1 LLVIGLAPVIVF
13 GIVHSGSSTIA
24 IISQGS
30 CFLLP
35 IILVIWVRIR
45 SGLYTRARNNF
56 KYQSQ
61 KLLRT
66 WTIQDAELYA
76 VQWKLRQRPRRVA
89 KRWLGGYRSS
99 EQDSRTN
106 PTNNVTQERG
116 QPDGRNAGTGLNHV
130 QADQTHVSRGTLSVI
145 HSEPLSSQQSNGH
158 STTNLYQQ
166 ESISIITEPLPVA
179 NTNQTIRFNTQLHI
193 TVTNDSIV
201 GTDDVATEAL
211 LDDTNQTLP
220 TTTSISASTTG
231 ENREN
236 TTVFGYL
243 RECFRGPS
251 HFSRVLQER
260 KVWLIEISI
269 RDCQLD
275 DYALTVPT
283 PVYCGYR
290 LPEYEDAVVTGSG
303 DGSPTGTLARLGA
316 SASRLGLNR
325 HIEEPPAYESDTDE
339 DSDDDDNGRS
349 GHGQDTERANVDD
362 VVVACP
368 LPSGSHQAP
377 EMIMIQRSEVA
388 SAVVLSL
395 AGQTADTSITIP
407 TPGSSI

>member
-1 LLVIGLAPVIVF
+1 
-13 GIVHSGSSTIA
+13 
-24 IISQGS
+24 
-30 CFLLP
+30 
-35 IILVIWVRIR
+35 
-45 SGLYTRARNNF
+45 F

-61 KLLRT
+61 KLVRT
-66 WTIQDAELYA
+66 WTLQDAELYA
-76 VQWKLRQRPRRVA
+76 VQWKLRQRPMRVA

-99 EQDSRTN
+99 EQDSRSNT
-106 PTNNVTQERG
+106 TGNVTQERG
-116 QPDGRNAGTGLNHV
+116 QPDDRNAGTGLNHV
-130 QADQTHVSRGTLSVI
+130 QADQTHVSRDTLSVI
-145 HSEPLSSQQSNGH
+145 HSEPLSSQQSSGH
-158 STTNLYQQ
+158 SATNLHQQ
-166 ESISIITEPLPVA
+166 ESTIISIPIITEPSPVA
-179 NTNQTIRFNTQLHI
+179 NTNQTIRFNTQLQT

-211 LDDTNQTLP
+211 LDGMDQTLP
-220 TTTSISASTTG
+220 TTTTISTSTVG

-290 LPEYEDAVVTGSG
+290 LPEYEDAAVTGSG
-303 DGSPTGTLARLGA
+303 NGSPAGTLTRLGA
-316 SASRLGLNR
+316 SSSRLGLNR
-325 HIEEPPAYESDTDE
+325 HIEEPPAYEIDTDE
-339 DSDDDDNGRS
+339 DSDDD
-349 GHGQDTERANVDD
+349 GQDIERANADD

-368 LPSGSHQAP
+368 LPSGSQQAP

-395 AGQTADTSITIP
+395 AGQTADTSIIIP